1 MSKKKAAARK
11 PLVTVVDISEESL
24 VCRDLRH
31 PWNRVTDFVL
41 VKTRGAPSIFT
52 RHLKCPRCDTQRFD
66 TYAVPSF
73 ELLKTKTVYPKD
85 YQLHGLKER
94 VRISEVRRE
103 MFERTKR
110 A

>member
-1 MSKKKAAARK
+1 MSKKARAKK
-11 PLVTVVDISEESL
+11 PAVVRVTDISEASL
-24 VCRDLRH
+24 ECRDLRH
-31 PWNRVTDFVL
+31 PWKRVTDFVL
-41 VKTRGAPSIFT
+41 VRTKGAPSIFT
-52 RHLKCPRCDTQRFD
+52 RHLKCPRCTTERFD

-103 MFERTKR
+103 MFERNKS